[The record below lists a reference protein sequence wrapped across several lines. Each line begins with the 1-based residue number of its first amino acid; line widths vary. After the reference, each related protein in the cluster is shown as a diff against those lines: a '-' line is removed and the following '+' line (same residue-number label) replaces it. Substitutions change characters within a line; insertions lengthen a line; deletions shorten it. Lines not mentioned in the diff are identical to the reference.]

1 MFHHYHYHYH
11 GQNDKDPKKND
22 EWILPYGPEPEWPIE
37 YKEMQKNSKNINFFN
52 ISKPNQKNQI
62 DFRNKMIHSNP
73 I

>member
-11 GQNDKDPKKND
+11 GQNEKDPKKND

-52 ISKPNQKNQI
+52 ISQPN
-62 DFRNKMIHSNP
+62 
-73 I
+73 